1 MSVSGSD
8 TAAGRRGREEAAAE
22 EVQPSWSS
30 RKQAILSAFAI
41 SGNVRMQARLLRS
54 QPSSEQAEG
63 ASSSRVVV
71 SSSSGGLDRYQQRLG
86 QLEAGLEDSGGPGA
100 ATREMTQK
108 EYLSHV
114 DKLHEELRR
123 AWTNEERVQSLKL
136 SIQCAKLLG
145 DTSQPR
151 YYPSMFVHVTDV
163 LDDFGRMVF
172 DRLRAKAAERG
183 PGSSSSVGVLGEE
196 FSASEVSEAAKETCR
211 NWFYKT
217 ACIRELLPRLYIECA
232 FVRCYRF
239 LADGQAAA
247 VLTRLAGITRGV
259 GDPLVAA
266 YARAYLARQAVSLR
280 VPDAQL
286 RPLMMALLV
295 DQLAH
300 LQDFRSRPAHYHG
313 TYLAKRA
320 GGGGALSDAE
330 YVHLQSPA
338 IDWILRVLAR
348 PPCER
353 EVFSTVLGHYRDL
366 SNHPSVGTDPPTHHQ
381 PAAAVQLAMTDGQ
394 AGGGC
399 VVGGVSGAGC
409 DPGGLRASPV
419 LELVQR
425 HGGPHQH
432 GRHHHGGHQHAAAAA
447 AGQAGR

>member
-8 TAAGRRGREEAAAE
+8 TAAGRRGREEAAE
-22 EVQPSWSS
+22 EVHPSWSS

-86 QLEAGLEDSGGPGA
+86 QLEAGLEDSGGAAA

-163 LDDFGRMVF
+163 LDDFGGMVF

-183 PGSSSSVGVLGEE
+183 PGSSSSSSGGVLGEE

-313 TYLAKRA
+313 TYLAKRS

-366 SNHPSVGTDPPTHHQ
+366 SNHPSVGTDPPTTNQQQQQQ
-381 PAAAVQLAMTDGQ
+381 PAQADAQFAMTDGQ
-394 AGGGC
+394 GGGGC
-399 VVGGVSGAGC
+399 VVMGVSGAGC
-409 DPGGLRASPV
+409 NPGGLRA
-419 LELVQR
+419 
-425 HGGPHQH
+425 
-432 GRHHHGGHQHAAAAA
+432 
-447 AGQAGR
+447 